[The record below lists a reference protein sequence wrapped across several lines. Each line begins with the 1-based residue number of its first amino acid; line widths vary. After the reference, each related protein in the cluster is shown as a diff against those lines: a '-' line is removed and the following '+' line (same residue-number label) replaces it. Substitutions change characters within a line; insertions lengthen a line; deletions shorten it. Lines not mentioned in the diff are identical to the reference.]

1 MWLRVDD
8 AMCNDVCLQ
17 LRVACLQV
25 CVLVFST
32 SLCTEGTIEL
42 VIFGWEVMIVTGTV
56 KVFIEIAVI

>member
-17 LRVACLQV
+17 LRVTCLQV